1 MIKRIKQKSPI
12 LLPERDTKITERVEY
27 KQAQKLVKEI
37 EPFFSLRIPE
47 SEVTYLAWHLIS
59 GKKLTVGEAN
69 NPFLEMLVT
78 ELITEMTQLTKI
90 DFATDITLFQGLS
103 IHLQPVLHRLSYQ
116 LPIKNPLLTEI
127 KNKYPYMFSMVILAL
142 KKSNELF
149 RVILLEDEVAYI
161 VLHFQASVERQKQMT
176 LKKKRAII
184 VCHLGIGMSHL
195 LRSKIERQLPDLQ
208 IVHCISKADL
218 INYLGD
224 NLDLIISTV
233 ELPDVPIQHIVISP
247 LFDLADQE
255 RLQVFINTD
264 GTADD
269 RSA

>member
-1 MIKRIKQKSPI
+1 M
-12 LLPERDTKITERVEY
+12 
-27 KQAQKLVKEI
+27 KEI
-37 EPFFSLRIPE
+37 EPFFALRIPD

-90 DFATDITLFQGLS
+90 DFTTDITLYPGLS
-103 IHLQPVLHRLSYQ
+103 IHLQPVLYRLSYQ

-142 KKSNELF
+142 KKSDELF

-176 LKKKRAII
+176 SQEKTSNYRLSPRNWHVSFIEIKNRA
-184 VCHLGIGMSHL
+184 
-195 LRSKIERQLPDLQ
+195 
-208 IVHCISKADL
+208 A
-218 INYLGD
+218 
-224 NLDLIISTV
+224 
-233 ELPDVPIQHIVISP
+233 
-247 LFDLADQE
+247 
-255 RLQVFINTD
+255 NT
-264 GTADD
+264 
-269 RSA
+269 